1 MTCFIIIHHFEM
13 RRLREVKELAKS
25 HKPRGQR
32 RQKPE
37 PVLMFSAPQYIPIS
51 LLKCEVLFTL
61 IYSAALAWCKQSVTS
76 HFMWLL
82 ERYHTCTKNFQVEQ
96 TLEWYWRNGLTSP
109 WEFFNI
115 TFTSSPVPHEFWFFQ
130 MRSVGGL
137 AVTPAFAAQI

>member
-1 MTCFIIIHHFEM
+1 M

-61 IYSAALAWCKQSVTS
+61 IYSAALAWGKQSVTS
-76 HFMWLL
+76 HFNVTAEKISHLHKEL
-82 ERYHTCTKNFQVEQ
+82 SSGTDTGVVLTKWPYLSLRIFQYN
-96 TLEWYWRNGLTSP
+96 LH
-109 WEFFNI
+109 I
-115 TFTSSPVPHEFWFFQ
+115 
-130 MRSVGGL
+130 
-137 AVTPAFAAQI
+137 FASAP